1 MSHPEPPIIPPASSG
16 GQVVSP
22 PKELNLQQQRVRA
35 AYMFLLPMLVMLA
48 VVAAWPLFRSIA
60 FSFTDATADTIFNG
74 QSQWVGFEN
83 YLERRVRSNGEVRWR
98 GVLVDGDWW
107 NAVWNTVRFSIISV
121 TLETF
126 FGLLV
131 ALVLNANFKGR
142 GLVRAAIL
150 IPWAIPTVV
159 SARMWG
165 WMLNDQFGII
175 NAILLTLG
183 LIDQPIA
190 WTASADTA
198 MVAVLIVDVWK
209 TTPFMALLILAGLQ
223 MIPRDM
229 YEAAKIDGIHPV
241 RVFFRV
247 TLPLLKPAV
256 MVAVI
261 FRALD
266 ALRIFDLIYLLTPQ
280 SDATVTMSV
289 LSYRELQQFG
299 DYGEGSAMSTLL
311 FLIITLFVLLY
322 IKLGRVDLSGEK
334 H

>member
-1 MSHPEPPIIPPASSG
+1 MASTDIKAPGTG
-16 GQVVSP
+16 G
-22 PKELNLQQQRVRA
+22 KRELNLQQQRVRA
-35 AYMFLLPMLVMLA
+35 AYTFLVPMLIMLA
-48 VVAAWPLFRSIA
+48 LVAAWPLFRSIS

-74 QSQWVGFEN
+74 QSEWIGFDN
-83 YLERRVRSNGEVRWR
+83 YLERRVRSNGDVRWR

-107 NAVWNTVRFSIISV
+107 NAVWNTVRFSVVSV
-121 TLETF
+121 SLEAIL
-126 FGLLV
+126 GLLV
-131 ALVLNANFKGR
+131 ALVLNMEFKGR

-165 WMLNDQFGII
+165 WMLNDQFGVI
-175 NAILLTLG
+175 NYMMIGVG
-183 LIDQPIA
+183 LIDKPIA
-190 WTASADTA
+190 WTASSDTA
-198 MVAVLIVDVWK
+198 MIAVLIVDVWK
-209 TTPFMALLILAGLQ
+209 TTPFMALLMLAGLQ

-229 YEAAKIDGIHPV
+229 YEAAKLDGIHPV
-241 RVFFRV
+241 KVFFRV
-247 TLPLLKPAV
+247 TLPLLRPAIL
-256 MVAVI
+256 VAVI

-280 SDATVTMSV
+280 SDSTVTMSV

-322 IKLGRVDLSGEK
+322 IKLGKVDLSGEK
-334 H
+334 S

>member
-1 MSHPEPPIIPPASSG
+1 MASTDIKAPGTG
-16 GQVVSP
+16 G
-22 PKELNLQQQRVRA
+22 KRELNLQQQRVRA
-35 AYMFLLPMLVMLA
+35 AYTFLVPMLIMLA
-48 VVAAWPLFRSIA
+48 LVAAWPLFRSIS

-74 QSQWVGFEN
+74 QSEWIGFDN
-83 YLERRVRSNGEVRWR
+83 YLERRVRSNGDVRWR

-107 NAVWNTVRFSIISV
+107 NAVWNTVRFSVVSV
-121 TLETF
+121 SLEAVL
-126 FGLLV
+126 GLLV
-131 ALVLNANFKGR
+131 ALVLNMEFRGR

-165 WMLNDQFGII
+165 WMLNDQFGVI
-175 NAILLTLG
+175 NYMMIGVG
-183 LIDQPIA
+183 LIDKPIA
-190 WTASADTA
+190 WTASSDTA
-198 MVAVLIVDVWK
+198 MIAVLIVDVWK
-209 TTPFMALLILAGLQ
+209 TTPFMALLMLAGLQ

-229 YEAAKIDGIHPV
+229 YEAAKLDGIHPV
-241 RVFFRV
+241 KVFFRV
-247 TLPLLKPAV
+247 TLPLLRPAIL
-256 MVAVI
+256 VAVI

-280 SDATVTMSV
+280 SDSTVTMSV

-322 IKLGRVDLSGEK
+322 IKLGKVDLSGEK
-334 H
+334 S

>member
-1 MSHPEPPIIPPASSG
+1 MSSTDVGTARTARG
-16 GQVVSP
+16 R
-22 PKELNLQQQRVRA
+22 ELNLQQQRVRA
-35 AYMFLLPMLVMLA
+35 AYMFLIPMLVMLA
-48 VVAAWPLFRSIA
+48 VVAAWPLFRSIS
-60 FSFTDATADTIFNG
+60 FSFTDASANTIFNG
-74 QSQWVGFEN
+74 QSEWIGFEN

-98 GVLVDGDWW
+98 GILADGDWW
-107 NAVWNTVRFSIISV
+107 NAVWNTVRFSLISV
-121 TLETF
+121 SLETF

-131 ALVLNANFKGR
+131 ALVLNAEFKGR

-175 NAILLTLG
+175 NHLMMSVG

-190 WTASADTA
+190 WTASSDTS
-198 MVAVLIVDVWK
+198 MIAVLIVDVWK

-223 MIPRDM
+223 LIPRDM
-229 YEAAKIDGIHPV
+229 YEAAKIDGVHPV
-241 RVFFRV
+241 RVFFKI
-247 TLPLLKPAV
+247 TLPLLRPAI

-289 LSYRELQQFG
+289 LSYREIQQFG

-311 FLIITLFVLLY
+311 FFIITLFVLLY
-322 IKLGRVDLSGEK
+322 IKLGNVDLSGEK
-334 H
+334 S

>member
-1 MSHPEPPIIPPASSG
+1 M
-16 GQVVSP
+16 
-22 PKELNLQQQRVRA
+22 NLQQQRVRS
-35 AYMFLLPMLVMLA
+35 AYTFLLPMVLMLLI
-48 VVAAWPLFRSIA
+48 VAAWPLFRSIS

-74 QSQWVGFEN
+74 QSEWVGFEN
-83 YLERRVRSNGEVRWR
+83 YIERHVRRNGDVRWR

-107 NAVWNTVRFSIISV
+107 NAVWNTVRFSIVSV
-121 TLETF
+121 ALETL

-131 ALVLNANFKGR
+131 ALVLNASFKGR

-175 NAILLTLG
+175 NSILLSLH

-198 MVAVLIVDVWK
+198 MLAVLIVDVWK

-229 YEAAKIDGIHPV
+229 YEAAKLDGIHPIK
-241 RVFFRV
+241 VFFRI
-247 TLPLLKPAV
+247 TLPLLRPAL

-289 LSYRELQQFG
+289 LSYREIQQFG

-311 FLIITLFVLLY
+311 FVIITAFVLLY
-322 IKLGRVDLSGEK
+322 IKLGKLDLSGEK
-334 H
+334 R

>member
-1 MSHPEPPIIPPASSG
+1 MTAETSTPPSRPAK
-16 GQVVSP
+16 Q
-22 PKELNLQQQRVRA
+22 EMNLQQQRVRS
-35 AYMFLLPMLVMLA
+35 AYTFLLPMVLMLLI
-48 VVAAWPLFRSIA
+48 VAAWPLFRSIS

-74 QSQWVGFEN
+74 QSEWVGFEN
-83 YLERRVRSNGEVRWR
+83 YIERHVRRNGDVRWR

-107 NAVWNTVRFSIISV
+107 NAVWNTVRFSIVSV
-121 TLETF
+121 ALETL

-131 ALVLNANFKGR
+131 ALVLNASFKGR

-175 NAILLTLG
+175 NSILLSLH

-198 MVAVLIVDVWK
+198 MLAVLIVDVWK

-229 YEAAKIDGIHPV
+229 YEAAKLDGIHPIK
-241 RVFFRV
+241 VFFRI
-247 TLPLLKPAV
+247 TLPLLRPAL

-289 LSYRELQQFG
+289 LSYREIQQFG

-311 FLIITLFVLLY
+311 FVIITAFVLLY
-322 IKLGRVDLSGEK
+322 IKLGKLDLSGEK
-334 H
+334 R

>member
-1 MSHPEPPIIPPASSG
+1 MASTDIKTPQTG
-16 GQVVSP
+16 G
-22 PKELNLQQQRVRA
+22 KRELNLQQQRVRA
-35 AYMFLLPMLVMLA
+35 AYTFLVPMLIMLA
-48 VVAAWPLFRSIA
+48 LVAAWPLFRSIS

-74 QSQWVGFEN
+74 QSEWIGFDN

-107 NAVWNTVRFSIISV
+107 NAVWNTVRFSIVSV
-121 TLETF
+121 SLEAVL
-126 FGLLV
+126 GLLV
-131 ALVLNANFKGR
+131 ALVLNMEFKGR

-165 WMLNDQFGII
+165 WMLNDQFGVI
-175 NAILLTLG
+175 NYMMMGVG
-183 LIDQPIA
+183 LIDKPIA
-190 WTASADTA
+190 WTASSDTA
-198 MVAVLIVDVWK
+198 MIAVLIVDVWK
-209 TTPFMALLILAGLQ
+209 TTPFMALLMLAGLQ

-229 YEAAKIDGIHPV
+229 YEAAKLDGIHPV
-241 RVFFRV
+241 KVFFRV
-247 TLPLLKPAV
+247 TLPLLRPAIL
-256 MVAVI
+256 VAVI

-280 SDATVTMSV
+280 SDSTVTMSV
-289 LSYRELQQFG
+289 LAYRELQQFG

-322 IKLGRVDLSGEK
+322 IKLGKVDLSGEK
-334 H
+334 S

>member
-1 MSHPEPPIIPPASSG
+1 MSSTDVGTARTARG
-16 GQVVSP
+16 R
-22 PKELNLQQQRVRA
+22 ELNLQQQRVRA
-35 AYMFLLPMLVMLA
+35 AYMFLIPMLVMLA
-48 VVAAWPLFRSIA
+48 VVAAWPLFRSIS
-60 FSFTDATADTIFNG
+60 FSFTDASANTIFNG
-74 QSQWVGFEN
+74 QSEWIGFEN

-98 GVLVDGDWW
+98 GILADGDWW
-107 NAVWNTVRFSIISV
+107 NAVWNTVRFSLISV
-121 TLETF
+121 SLETF

-131 ALVLNANFKGR
+131 ALVLNAEFKGR

-175 NAILLTLG
+175 NHLMMSIG

-190 WTASADTA
+190 WTASSDTS
-198 MVAVLIVDVWK
+198 MIAVLIVDVFK

-223 MIPRDM
+223 LIPRDM
-229 YEAAKIDGIHPV
+229 YEAAKIDGVHPV
-241 RVFFRV
+241 RVFFKI
-247 TLPLLKPAV
+247 TLPLLRPAI

-289 LSYRELQQFG
+289 LSYREIQQFG

-311 FLIITLFVLLY
+311 FFIITLFVLLY
-322 IKLGRVDLSGEK
+322 IKLGKVDLSGEK
-334 H
+334 S

>member
-1 MSHPEPPIIPPASSG
+1 MASTDIKAPGTG
-16 GQVVSP
+16 G
-22 PKELNLQQQRVRA
+22 KRELNLQQQRVRA
-35 AYMFLLPMLVMLA
+35 AYTFLVPMLIMLA
-48 VVAAWPLFRSIA
+48 MVAAWPLFRSIS

-74 QSQWVGFEN
+74 QSEWIGFDN
-83 YLERRVRSNGEVRWR
+83 YLERRVRSNGDVRWR

-107 NAVWNTVRFSIISV
+107 NAVWNTVRFSVVSV
-121 TLETF
+121 SLEAIL
-126 FGLLV
+126 GLLV
-131 ALVLNANFKGR
+131 ALVLNMEFRGR

-165 WMLNDQFGII
+165 WMLNDQFGVI
-175 NAILLTLG
+175 NYMMIGVG
-183 LIDQPIA
+183 LIDKPIA
-190 WTASADTA
+190 WTASSDTA
-198 MVAVLIVDVWK
+198 MIAVLIVDVWK
-209 TTPFMALLILAGLQ
+209 TTPFMALLMLAGLQ

-229 YEAAKIDGIHPV
+229 YEAAKLDGIHPV
-241 RVFFRV
+241 KVFFRV
-247 TLPLLKPAV
+247 TLPLLRPAIL
-256 MVAVI
+256 VAVI

-280 SDATVTMSV
+280 SDSTVTMSV

-322 IKLGRVDLSGEK
+322 IKLGKVDLSGEK
-334 H
+334 S

>member
-1 MSHPEPPIIPPASSG
+1 MAQSFTGRERS
-16 GQVVSP
+16 
-22 PKELNLQQQRVRA
+22 LQQQRVRA
-35 AYMFLLPMLVMLA
+35 AYTFLAPMLIMLA
-48 VVAAWPLFRSIA
+48 VVAAWPLLRSIG

-74 QSQWVGFEN
+74 ESKWVGFEN

-98 GVLVDGDWW
+98 GVLVDPDWW
-107 NAVWNTVRFSIISV
+107 NAVWNTVRFSAVSV
-121 TLETF
+121 ALEATL
-126 FGLLV
+126 GLLV
-131 ALVLNANFKGR
+131 ALVLNAEFKGR

-165 WMLNDQFGII
+165 WMLNDQFGVI
-175 NAILLTLG
+175 NHMMMSVG
-183 LIDQPIA
+183 LIDAPIA
-190 WTASADTA
+190 WTAQADTA
-198 MVAVLIVDVWK
+198 MLAVLIVDVWK
-209 TTPFMALLILAGLQ
+209 TTPFMALLMLAGLQ

-229 YEAAKIDGIHPV
+229 YEAAKIDGIHPI
-241 RVFFRV
+241 RVFFKV
-247 TLPLLKPAV
+247 TLPLLKPAIL
-256 MVAVI
+256 VAVI

-311 FLIITLFVLLY
+311 FLIITGFVLLY
-322 IKLGRVDLSGEK
+322 IKLGRVDLTGSK
-334 H
+334 S

>member
-1 MSHPEPPIIPPASSG
+1 MASTDTITPG
-16 GQVVSP
+16 GGRGR
-22 PKELNLQQQRVRA
+22 ELNLQQQRVRA
-35 AYMFLLPMLVMLA
+35 AYTFLVPMLIMLA
-48 VVAAWPLFRSIA
+48 VVAAWPLFRSIS
-60 FSFTDATADTIFNG
+60 FSFTDATANTIFNG
-74 QSQWVGFEN
+74 QSEWIGFEN
-83 YLERRVRSNGEVRWR
+83 YVEKRVRSNGEVRWR

-107 NAVWNTVRFSIISV
+107 NAVWNTVRFSIVSV
-121 TLETF
+121 ALETF
-126 FGLLV
+126 LGLLV
-131 ALVLNANFKGR
+131 ALVLNAEFKGR

-175 NAILLTLG
+175 NYMMLSVGIL
-183 LIDQPIA
+183 DKPIA
-190 WTASADTA
+190 WTASSDTA
-198 MVAVLIVDVWK
+198 MIAVLIVDVWK

-223 MIPRDM
+223 MISRDM
-229 YEAAKIDGIHPV
+229 YEAAKLDGVHPV
-241 RVFFRV
+241 KVFFKI
-247 TLPLLKPAV
+247 TLPLLRPAI

-289 LSYRELQQFG
+289 LSYREIQQFG

-311 FLIITLFVLLY
+311 FLIITAFVLLY
-322 IKLGRVDLSGEK
+322 IKLGKVDLTGEK
-334 H
+334 S